1 MYRGAY
7 GDLILLCSGRDHAEH
22 KQPKPGA
29 TEMNTEEGVGWEISD
44 DIGRIVLKRP
54 ERANA
59 LGLKSSRALV
69 HAIDEVL
76 ARKPRAILLTG
87 EGRVFCAGGDIE
99 EFVAAGEGLPALVDD
114 ILEPL
119 HPALLRLSTNA
130 APLVVAVNGP
140 AGGAGVGLA
149 LCGDFVLAAE
159 SMKLRTGYAA
169 IGLSPDA
176 GASYFLARRVG
187 PVRAQQLLMLSDAID
202 SQRCLAWGAVDAL
215 HADAELA
222 AASEALVVRLA
233 RGASASFGGIKAL
246 CAGAPGRPFEEHL
259 AMERKLLRERAG
271 SADAREGVAA
281 FMAKRAPRF
290 IGR

>member
-1 MYRGAY
+1 
-7 GDLILLCSGRDHAEH
+7 
-22 KQPKPGA
+22 
-29 TEMNTEEGVGWEISD
+29 MNTEEGIGWEVAD

-59 LGLKSSRALV
+59 IGLKSSRALV
-69 HAIDEVL
+69 QAIDEVL
-76 ARKPRAILLTG
+76 KRKPRAILLTG

-99 EFVAAGEGLPALVDD
+99 EFVAAGDALPALVDG
-114 ILEPL
+114 ILDPL
-119 HPALLRLSTNA
+119 HPALLRLSTNP

-202 SQRCLAWGAVDAL
+202 SQRCLAWGAVDAV

-222 AASEALVVRLA
+222 EASEALVVRLA
-233 RGASASFGGIKAL
+233 RGASASFAGIKAL
-246 CAGAPGRPFEEHL
+246 CAGVPGRPFDEHL
-259 AMERKLLRERAG
+259 AMEHKLLRERAG

-281 FMAKRAPRF
+281 FMEKRAPRF

>member
-1 MYRGAY
+1 
-7 GDLILLCSGRDHAEH
+7 
-22 KQPKPGA
+22 
-29 TEMNTEEGVGWEISD
+29 MNTEEGVGWEISD

-76 ARKPRAILLTG
+76 ARKPRAILLT
-87 EGRVFCAGGDIE
+87 GRVFCAGGDIE

-187 PVRAQQLLMLSDAID
+187 PVRAQPLLMLSDAID

-290 IGR
+290 IGRGRRGAAPPWRLRWHAASRPPPRSPRPSSLR

>member
-1 MYRGAY
+1 
-7 GDLILLCSGRDHAEH
+7 
-22 KQPKPGA
+22 
-29 TEMNTEEGVGWEISD
+29 MNTEEGIGWEVAD
-44 DIGRIVLKRP
+44 DIARIVLKRP

-69 HAIDEVL
+69 HAIEDVL
-76 ARKPRAILLTG
+76 QRKPRAILLTG

-99 EFVAAGEGLPALVDD
+99 EFVAAGEGLPDLVDD

-119 HPALLRLSTNA
+119 HPALLRLSMNP

-149 LCGDFVLAAE
+149 LCGDLVLAAE

-176 GASYFLARRVG
+176 GASYFLSRRVG
-187 PVRAQQLLMLSDAID
+187 PVRAQQLLMLSDAVD
-202 SQRCLAWGAVDAL
+202 SQRCLAWGAVDAV

-222 AASEALVVRLA
+222 AASEALVARLA
-233 RGASASFGGIKAL
+233 QGASASFAGIKAL
-246 CAGAPGRPFEEHL
+246 CAGAPGRPLEEHL
-259 AMERKLLRERAG
+259 AMERKLLRERAC

-281 FMAKRAPRF
+281 FIAKRAPRF
-290 IGR
+290 TGR

>member
-1 MYRGAY
+1 
-7 GDLILLCSGRDHAEH
+7 
-22 KQPKPGA
+22 
-29 TEMNTEEGVGWEISD
+29 MNTEEGVGWEISD

-149 LCGDFVLAAE
+149 LAE

>member
-1 MYRGAY
+1 
-7 GDLILLCSGRDHAEH
+7 
-22 KQPKPGA
+22 
-29 TEMNTEEGVGWEISD
+29 MNTEEGIAWTVAD

-59 LGLKSSRALV
+59 IGRASSR
-69 HAIDEVL
+69 VL
-76 ARKPRAILLTG
+76 ARAIDDVLAHKPRAILLSG

-99 EFVAAGEGLPALVDD
+99 EFVAAGDALPALVDD
-114 ILEPL
+114 ILDRL
-119 HPALLRLSTNA
+119 HPALLRLSTSA

-140 AGGAGVGLA
+140 IGGAGVGLG

-176 GASYFLARRVG
+176 GASYFLSRRVG
-187 PVRAQQLLMLSDAID
+187 PVRAQQLLMLSDAVD

-215 HADAELA
+215 YPDGELA
-222 AASEALVVRLA
+222 AASEALVARLA
-233 RGASASFGGIKAL
+233 QGASASFGGIKAL
-246 CAGAPGRPFEEHL
+246 CAGVPGRPFEEHL
-259 AMERKLLRERAG
+259 AMERRLLRERAG

-281 FMAKRAPRF
+281 FVAKRAPRF
-290 IGR
+290 TGR